1 MKNTLYIILCI
12 LFYQFAYTQNLNIVY
27 EVTVLPNKNDKT
39 FSEKSILFLTV
50 DKDYSYFYTPL
61 MNNSQKQMEMISNDK
76 GLSDKILKS
85 TLTTYII
92 KKNIANKSVTH
103 YLKLDETF
111 AYQDKFNL
119 QWELTDRELQI
130 LGYNCKSAKV
140 SFRGRNYIAFFTEDI
155 PINDGPYKFYGLP
168 GLILKLTSDDGD
180 YDFTAVGIE
189 KNMVNID
196 LELKNSII
204 TTREKYLL
212 EMKKLAKNPSENQRL
227 RDQSNGFQYK
237 TIINGKEVT
246 NEEKY
251 KMFDKMIWE
260 FMKNHNNP
268 IEIDDIW
275 IR

>member
-1 MKNTLYIILCI
+1 MKNILYTVLCI
-12 LFYQFAYTQNLNIVY
+12 LFYQFSYTQNLNIAY
-27 EVTVLPNKNDKT
+27 EVTVLPNKNDKA
-39 FSEKSILFLTV
+39 FFEKSILFLTV

-61 MNNSQKQMEMISNDK
+61 MNNSQKQMEMISSDK

-85 TLTTYII
+85 ALTTYII
-92 KKNIANKSVTH
+92 KKDVTNKSVTH
-103 YLKLDETF
+103 YLKLDETL
-111 AYQDKFNL
+111 AYQDKFDL

-130 LGYNCKSAKV
+130 LGYHCKSAKV
-140 SFRGRNYIAFFTEDI
+140 SFRGRNYTAFFTEDI
-155 PINDGPYKFYGLP
+155 PVNDGPYKFYGLP
-168 GLILKLTSDDGD
+168 GLILKLTSDDEE
-180 YDFTAVGIE
+180 YDFTAVAIE
-189 KNMVNID
+189 KNMINLD
-196 LELKNSII
+196 LDLRNSII

-212 EMKKLAKNPSENQRL
+212 EMKELSKNPSKNQRL

-260 FMKNHNNP
+260 FMKSHNNP
-268 IEIDDIW
+268 IEVDDIW